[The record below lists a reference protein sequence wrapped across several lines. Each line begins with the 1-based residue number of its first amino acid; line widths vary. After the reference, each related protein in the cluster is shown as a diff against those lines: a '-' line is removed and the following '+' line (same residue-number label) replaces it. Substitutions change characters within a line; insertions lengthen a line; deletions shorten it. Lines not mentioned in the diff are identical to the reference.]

1 MTVSRVLIVIPL
13 LAASACASAA
23 SSSSQTLHRLF
34 DNEWQARLRESPLLA
49 TSVGVHDYDD
59 RLPSERLEDL
69 ERLKTV
75 DQAFLDELH
84 AIPRESLSR
93 SDQISYAMFERQLQ
107 NRLQERNFGGDLI
120 TINADS
126 GFHSSIARLAD
137 EVPLLTVKDYEN
149 YIARLRDVPRYFA
162 EETLLMRE
170 GLRRGLT
177 PARISVEGVQEGMRS
192 HVVDNVEASV
202 FYAPF
207 REFPVGVPESDRD
220 RLREAGVRAI
230 LDDVV
235 PAYRDLAEFT
245 EKEYVP
251 GCRESLGA
259 SQLPDGEA
267 YYAFLIR
274 KHTTLDLTAAQVHQI
289 GLDEVAR
296 IRGEMEAIIREVQ
309 FKGSFAE
316 FLTFLRTDPRFYAK
330 TPEELLMRA
339 AWIAKQID
347 GKLPLLFKTLPR
359 LPYTVEPVPD
369 SIAPKYTGGRYVSAP
384 VGSTKPGI
392 YWVNTYKLESR
403 PLYTQ
408 PSLTLHEAVPGH
420 HLQNALLQELDNL
433 PEFRRYS
440 GINAFGEGWGLYSEF
455 LGIEAGIYKD
465 GYENF
470 GRLTYEMWRACRL
483 VVDTGIHAMGWT
495 RQQSIDYLAANTALS
510 LHECTTETDRYIS
523 WPGQALAYKM
533 GELKIKA
540 LRKKAEQ
547 VLGSNFDVREFHDAI
562 LLNGPVPLDVL
573 EEQIDAFIESRKSA
587 SAE

>member
-1 MTVSRVLIVIPL
+1 MTVSRFLTLLPL
-13 LAASACASAA
+13 LAAACAAPA
-23 SSSSQTLHRLF
+23 STSSEKLHGLF
-34 DNEWQARLRESPLLA
+34 DKEWQARLRESPLLA
-49 TSVGVHDYDD
+49 TSVGVHDFDD
-59 RLPSERLEDL
+59 RLPSRRLEDL
-69 ERLKTV
+69 EGLKAA

-84 AIPRESLSR
+84 AIPRETLSK
-93 SDQISYAMFERQLQ
+93 SDRISYSMFERQLN
-107 NRLQERNFGGDLI
+107 NRISDRDFGGDFL

-126 GFHSSIARLAD
+126 GFHSSMARLAD
-137 EVPLLTVKDYEN
+137 EVPLQTTRDYEN
-149 YIARLRDVPRYFA
+149 YIARLREIPRYFS
-162 EETLLMRE
+162 EQILLMRE
-170 GLRRGLT
+170 GLRRGVT
-177 PARISVEGVQEGMRS
+177 PARVSVAGVEETMKS
-192 HVVDNVEASV
+192 HVVDAAESSV

-207 REFPVGVPESDRD
+207 REFPVGVPESERG
-220 RLREAGVRAI
+220 RLREAGVGAI
-230 LDDVV
+230 LDDVI
-235 PAYRDLAEFT
+235 PAYRDVAEFT

-259 SQLPDGEA
+259 SELPDGEA
-267 YYAFLIR
+267 YYAYLIR
-274 KHTTLDLTAAQVHQI
+274 KHTTLDLTAGQVHEI
-289 GLDEVAR
+289 GLREVER
-296 IRGEMEAIIREVQ
+296 IRGEMEAIIREVD
-309 FKGSFAE
+309 FKGAFAE

-330 TPEELLMRA
+330 TPEELLRRA

-347 GKLPLLFKTLPR
+347 GKLPSLFKTLPR

-384 VGSTKPGI
+384 VGSTRPGI
-392 YWVNTYKLESR
+392 YWVNTYMLESR
-403 PLYTQ
+403 PFYTQ

-420 HLQNALLQELDNL
+420 HLQNALLQELDGL

-465 GYENF
+465 AYENF

-483 VVDTGIHAMGWT
+483 VVDTGIHSMGWT

-533 GELKIKA
+533 GELKIKE

-547 VLGSNFDVREFHDAI
+547 ALGSNFNIREFHDAI

-573 EEQIDAFIESRKSA
+573 EEQIDEFIERSRGGSA
-587 SAE
+587 N